1 MGSFGMEW
9 NQRSSVLWDWENFP
23 PIGENPKN
31 AMQADPRFAAV
42 AATMGNEPLH
52 SSGGSGSGSG
62 SGNFSSSSEMGYGSS
77 KSSMSASIDSSSKAG
92 NNMEFRFAPVKN
104 TDRNM
109 SKNTELGKV
118 DNTRTGTSPSPVVA
132 VSSGEP
138 VIGLK
143 LGKRTY
149 FEDVCGGQSVKSSP
163 SGAASAPNKSP
174 AVGKKA
180 KAEQQ
185 KPHNSYCQVEGCK
198 ADLSTVKDYH
208 RKHRVCELHAKAPKV
223 VVAGLERR
231 FCQQCSRFHALAE
244 FDQKKRSCRRR
255 LNDHNSRR
263 RKPQPEAI
271 SFSSS
276 RMSTMF
282 YDARQQPNFLFGQA
296 PYVQMRSCG
305 SSSWDDPGGFKV
317 THTKAPWL
325 KPTTAA
331 GVHGMHLSSQQMSDN
346 IMPHGAHHGFDGFM
360 SFKGTCTKFPNQ
372 GVQASAVAS
381 DSSGAPDLQHALSLL
396 SSNPVGAANL
406 QPSPQMHSGVAA
418 IAGAPNPA
426 MHALG
431 SSVGLWLDG
440 GQPLDDHPRFQ
451 VFERWGDHDSE
462 LQLPKPSYDHASH
475 FDRMH

>member
-231 FCQQCSRFHALAE
+231 FCQQCSRFML
-244 FDQKKRSCRRR
+244 
-255 LNDHNSRR
+255 
-263 RKPQPEAI
+263 
-271 SFSSS
+271 
-276 RMSTMF
+276 
-282 YDARQQPNFLFGQA
+282 
-296 PYVQMRSCG
+296 
-305 SSSWDDPGGFKV
+305 
-317 THTKAPWL
+317 
-325 KPTTAA
+325 
-331 GVHGMHLSSQQMSDN
+331 
-346 IMPHGAHHGFDGFM
+346 
-360 SFKGTCTKFPNQ
+360 
-372 GVQASAVAS
+372 
-381 DSSGAPDLQHALSLL
+381 
-396 SSNPVGAANL
+396 
-406 QPSPQMHSGVAA
+406 
-418 IAGAPNPA
+418 
-426 MHALG
+426 
-431 SSVGLWLDG
+431 
-440 GQPLDDHPRFQ
+440 
-451 VFERWGDHDSE
+451 
-462 LQLPKPSYDHASH
+462 
-475 FDRMH
+475 